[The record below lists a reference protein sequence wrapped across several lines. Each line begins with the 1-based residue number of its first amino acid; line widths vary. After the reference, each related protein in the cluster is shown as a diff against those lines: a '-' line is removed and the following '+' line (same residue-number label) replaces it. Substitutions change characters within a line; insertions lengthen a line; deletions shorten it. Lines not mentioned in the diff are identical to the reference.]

1 MKLIS
6 KFCAALAAMLVAA
19 TASAGT
25 LYWQVTPDTGVNFSA
40 AKIVVTQGD
49 NRVAELG
56 ETFAT
61 DMGEGGYGTQVTLQ
75 QTNISAY
82 SSNDYSF
89 FVEMVNYAT
98 NPETVNKGYTYSYNE
113 LLSAGYV
120 SFNAEDVATVS
131 AAATA
136 RWYVLPAP
144 AGSLPKEESI
154 TASAWS
160 VVNAWKYVTTRL
172 WK

>member
-6 KFCAALAAMLVAA
+6 KFCVAVAVMLVTT

-25 LYWQVTPDTGVNFSA
+25 LYWQVTSDTGVNFST
-40 AKIVVTQGD
+40 AKIVVTQGGS
-49 NRVAELG
+49 RVTELG
-56 ETFAT
+56 ETWAT
-61 DMGEGGYGTQVTLQ
+61 DLGDDGTGTKVTMQ
-75 QTNISAY
+75 QTDISSY

-98 NPETVNKGYTYSYNE
+98 DPETVNKGYTYSYNE

-120 SFNAEDVATVS
+120 SFDSTDVATVS

-136 RWYVLPAP
+136 GNM
-144 AGSLPKEESI
+144 GSAIPEPSSGLLLLMGGAMLALRRRRQK
-154 TASAWS
+154 
-160 VVNAWKYVTTRL
+160 
-172 WK
+172 